1 MILTTLGMMD
11 EADLH
16 KRTGGHDDPDET
28 VTWVELS
35 TETMTEVVGRF
46 GWMAFGCA
54 IDIPATAFV
63 VESTVI
69 VVPEKFVMLQLKDW
83 SA

>member
-28 VTWVELS
+28 VEWVEYRYNG
-35 TETMTEVVGRF
+35 EVVHRS
-46 GWMAFGCA
+46 AHV
-54 IDIPATAFV
+54 TLKKSLAFV
-63 VESTVI
+63 VGVAAD
-69 VVPEKFVMLQLKDW
+69 FGG
-83 SA
+83 